1 MRILCVDNDRDTA
14 DTLGMLLK
22 LLGYRT
28 RICYDGV
35 AALHAAE
42 AFRPHVCILDY
53 KMPGMNGCELACRL
67 SRQPGRPPILI
78 AATAFGSE
86 HMRRAT
92 AAAGF
97 HLHLVKPRDLETLP
111 SVLARLEKSLAET
124 MLD

>member
-1 MRILCVDNDRDTA
+1 MRILCADNDQDAA
-14 DTLGMLLK
+14 DSLGMLLK

-35 AALHAAE
+35 CALKAAE
-42 AFRPHVCILDY
+42 EFRPHVCILDY
-53 KMPGMNGCELACRL
+53 KMPGMSGCELACRL
-67 SRQPGRPPILI
+67 SHQPRRPPILI

-111 SVLARLEKSLAET
+111 LVLARLEKSWAGT
-124 MLD
+124 RLD